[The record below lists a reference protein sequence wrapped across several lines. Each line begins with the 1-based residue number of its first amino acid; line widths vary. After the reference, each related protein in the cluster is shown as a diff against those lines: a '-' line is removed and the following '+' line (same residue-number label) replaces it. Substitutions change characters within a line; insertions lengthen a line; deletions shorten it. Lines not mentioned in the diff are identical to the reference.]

1 MPILQLPTRPP
12 RDPDRSDPDG
22 RANSTGVP
30 SPPRPADER
39 PGEPSKLDQ
48 WASSAAP
55 VRVHVGQ
62 HGEFQEHELI
72 HLLDSIDDER
82 ARARFRE
89 SVYISIIIWLAVAWF
104 LFYGPRII
112 FHQPHYQD
120 PIALMRQ
127 HDKELTYIAPTAPPV
142 PRIAPRIDR
151 RTMETLK
158 QQALQ
163 RQLQAPPTPQPP
175 QLQPQPQ
182 PQEEAHTV
190 APPVPQPQL
199 PLPAVPKPAPS
210 ASSAALP
217 AAPAPNF
224 ARNESPQNAL
234 QNAIH
239 GAITSRGGA
248 MPTPPRQS
256 AGPLQAGAQILSDT
270 QGVDFSEYMRRLH
283 DIIQHNWDPLIPEE
297 VNPPI
302 GKRGKVGIRFSILP
316 DGQIGDIKLEGP
328 SGDVALDK
336 AAWYAIT
343 SSGQL
348 PPLPKAFHGPDLE
361 LRVGFFYNEPINQ

>member
-12 RDPDRSDPDG
+12 RDPDQG
-22 RANSTGVP
+22 NVTGEEV
-30 SPPRPADER
+30 SEDWTS
-39 PGEPSKLDQ
+39 G
-48 WASSAAP
+48 P
-55 VRVHVGQ
+55 VRVRAGQ
-62 HGEFQEHELI
+62 HGEFEEHELI

-82 ARARFRE
+82 AKARFRE

-112 FHQPHYQD
+112 FHQPYYKD
-120 PIALMRQ
+120 PIALMKE
-127 HDKELTYIAPTAPPV
+127 HDKELTYIAPSAPP
-142 PRIAPRIDR
+142 APRVAPKIDR
-151 RTMETLK
+151 RTMEALK

-182 PQEEAHTV
+182 PQEEAHNV

-199 PLPAVPKPAPS
+199 PIPAAPKATPSVPAPNV
-210 ASSAALP
+210 P
-217 AAPAPNF
+217 NAPAPNF
-224 ARNESPQNAL
+224 ARNESPSSALANAMR
-234 QNAIH
+234 
-239 GAITSRGGA
+239 GAITSHGGGI
-248 MPTPPRQS
+248 TSPRTA

-270 QGVDFSEYMRRLH
+270 QGVDFNEYMRRLH
-283 DIIQHNWDPLIPEE
+283 DIIQRNWEPEIPEE

-302 GKRGKVGIRFSILP
+302 GKRGRVGIRFSILP
-316 DGQIGDIKLEGP
+316 DGQIGDMKLETP

-348 PPLPKAFHGPDLE
+348 PPLPKQFHGPDLE
-361 LRVGFFYNEPINQ
+361 LRVGFFYNEPIDQ